1 MQPMINMAG
10 PDCVCLIT
18 QARTVTLRT
27 GIDAAYRSSTGIDSM
42 QPTESSRHRRRRCW
56 YRCRL
61 IIDDRLTDL
70 NRAPQSGV
78 LHASSSP
85 SLSANMYNISL
96 QSTAIHQYV
105 NTISTISEPPPSTIR
120 TPTSHPSL
128 PRRVIHS
135 TTCDTISLMSNS
147 PPASSRHMEAMMAAR
162 CAWNSRSS
170 SKPSSS
176 NARNTPSLFLGP
188 DAPASSHSPAH
199 PALPASPR
207 TRFAPT

>member
-1 MQPMINMAG
+1 MCASSTRPALQR
-10 PDCVCLIT
+10 C
-18 QARTVTLRT
+18 ARALTLRT
-27 GIDAAYRSSTGIDSM
+27 VVVRALTLCSAQNHRVTDDVDVGTGV
-42 QPTESSRHRRRRCW
+42 
-56 YRCRL
+56 
-61 IIDDRLTDL
+61 DDRLTDL
-70 NRAPQSGV
+70 NRAAQSGV
-78 LHASSSP
+78 PHASSSP
-85 SLSANMYNISL
+85 SLSANMYNIPL
-96 QSTAIHQYV
+96 QSEAIHQYV
-105 NTISTISEPPPSTIR
+105 NTISTISDPTPSTIR

-128 PRRVIHS
+128 PRRVIPS
-135 TTCDTISLMSNS
+135 TTCDTISLMSNP

-199 PALPASPR
+199 PALPASSR

>member
-1 MQPMINMAG
+1 MQPMINLAG

-27 GIDAAYRSSTGIDSM
+27 GIDAAYR
-42 QPTESSRHRRRRCW
+42 
-56 YRCRL
+56 
-61 IIDDRLTDL
+61 L

-135 TTCDTISLMSNS
+135 TTCDTISLMSNP

-170 SKPSSS
+170 SKPSSR

>member
-1 MQPMINMAG
+1 MQPMINLAG

-27 GIDAAYRSSTGIDSM
+27 GIDAAYR
-42 QPTESSRHRRRRCW
+42 
-56 YRCRL
+56 
-61 IIDDRLTDL
+61 L

-135 TTCDTISLMSNS
+135 TTCDTISLMSN
-147 PPASSRHMEAMMAAR
+147 PPPCFVASYGGDDGGALCLEFALIKQTVVPQRPQHPQPFFGTRRSRILAFTR
-162 CAWNSRSS
+162 
-170 SKPSSS
+170 
-176 NARNTPSLFLGP
+176 
-188 DAPASSHSPAH
+188 APGLASVPAH
-199 PALPASPR
+199 TLRAYVI
-207 TRFAPT
+207 